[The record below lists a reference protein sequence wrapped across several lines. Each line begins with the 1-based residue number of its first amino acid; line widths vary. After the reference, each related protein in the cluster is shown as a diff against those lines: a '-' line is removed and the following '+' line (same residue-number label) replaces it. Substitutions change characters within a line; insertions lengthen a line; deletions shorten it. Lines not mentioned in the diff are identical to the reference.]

1 MAKVVSDIAVR
12 VGADISLLQ
21 RGMKQ
26 GAREL
31 DTFDKRA
38 MRMGANIASVAAK
51 VTIALGTITAGTL
64 ALAKQAAA
72 TGAEIQNLASV
83 AGVAPVE
90 LQKMA
95 AATRT
100 VGIEQD
106 KLSDILKDVQDKVG
120 DFLSTGGGPMLDFF
134 EQIAPR
140 VGVTA
145 EQFRNLSG
153 PQALQLYVDS
163 LEKAGVSQ
171 SEFTFYMEAL
181 ANDATALIPILRNG
195 GAELQRLGNEA
206 EAAGRIMSNETVAG
220 AQALNVKFQELEGT
234 IRSQMVTALIGLE
247 DELELLA
254 QFVVDYGIPALEG
267 LIRFGAAAAE
277 AITKVGEA
285 IKFARDPG
293 GAVGGN
299 VANNIPGVGMSS
311 APENT
316 DEQNAALND
325 LYGIDGSNPGTV
337 DKGYVTPTGP
347 EMPVF
352 GAGAIPASG
361 NAGRTIS
368 RGGSS
373 SRGGGSGGGASADNR
388 LQYLTEMFASERE
401 LELARYEQQLEDF
414 AEYSEARN
422 LSEEE
427 ANAKREELAE
437 THSQAMQAI
446 ARAQQMATLDG
457 FQSMF
462 GDLASLMSTSN
473 KKTFAIG
480 KAAAIAEATIT
491 GIKAA
496 VKAWDYGMGTPGGP
510 AAAAAFAAA
519 SLAKT
524 GALISQIQS
533 TNLGSSAAGGTSGGF
548 SSGGSV
554 GSSGGQNSAPL
565 DVSLRGINPAEIFMG
580 EQLGSLLEALTKEAG
595 DRGIRFV

>member
-38 MRMGANIASVAAK
+38 VRMGANIASVAAK
-51 VTIALGTITAGTL
+51 VTVALGTITAGTL

-120 DFLSTGGGPMLDFF
+120 DFLATGGGPMLDFF

-171 SEFTFYMEAL
+171 AEFTFYMEAL

-234 IRSQMVTALIGLE
+234 IRSQMVTAMIGLE

-299 VANNIPGVGMSS
+299 VANNIPGVSMSS

-316 DEQNAALND
+316 DEQNSALND
-325 LYGIDGSNPGTV
+325 LYGIDGSAPGSV
-337 DKGYVTPTGP
+337 DNGYVTPPAP

-352 GAGAIPASG
+352 GAGALPASG
-361 NAGRTIS
+361 NAGRTVGS
-368 RGGSS
+368 GGGSS
-373 SRGGGSGGGASADNR
+373 RGSGGGASADNR

-401 LELARYEQQLEDF
+401 LELERYQQQLEDF

-422 LSEEE
+422 LSESE

-437 THSQAMQAI
+437 AHSQAMQAI

-473 KKTFAIG
+473 KKTFALG

-554 GSSGGQNSAPL
+554 GGSGGQQSGPI
-565 DVSLRGINPAEIFMG
+565 DVSLRGINPADIFMG